1 MTSKEAKGM
10 GFFKGAAAKAALLL
24 ALTMLASCATL
35 PPQVIERPSIY
46 RNAHDIQFEYPSS
59 WRIEDMSKNYSSLGE
74 AVEEGAA
81 YVQVYSYDP
90 LSVSNPTEGVPRDKI
105 KIAIMFRPNRENLD
119 YPKVLAGLGA
129 GAVQKSIFRIN
140 GREAYEV
147 RYQVQREETT
157 GRLDVLSIEYLDQD
171 LYARFICYPWNSVYV
186 REFEDLAKSFR
197 YKGK

>member
-1 MTSKEAKGM
+1 MISRRATGM
-10 GFFKGAAAKAALLL
+10 GFFKGASNAVLLL

-46 RNAHDIQFEYPSS
+46 TNLHGIRFEYPPS
-59 WRIEDMSKNYSSLGE
+59 WRIEDMSKNYASLGE
-74 AVEEGAA
+74 AAEEGAA

-90 LSVSNPTEGVPRDKI
+90 LNVSNPTEGVPRDKI
-105 KIAIMFRPNRENLD
+105 KIAIMLRLNRENVD
-119 YPKVLAGLGA
+119 YPKVLAELGA
-129 GAVQKSIFRIN
+129 GIVHASIFRIN
-140 GREAYEV
+140 GRDAYEV
-147 RYQVQREETT
+147 RYQVEREDTT

-171 LYARFICYPWNSVYV
+171 LYAKFICYPWNSMYV